1 MIEHPALSGL
11 LDHAAARY
19 RVVAFD
25 RPGYGHSTRPRDR
38 VWTPEAQA
46 ELARAA
52 LRRLGVERPI
62 VVGHSWGTLAATA
75 LALAHPRDVAGLVLL
90 SGHYFPTARA
100 DVPFLSGPALP
111 VVGDLLRHTVSPL
124 IGRVLWPRIKR
135 RIFAPAPVAPRFD
148 TGFPTWMALRPS
160 QLRASASETA
170 LMIPAA
176 AAMRHRYG
184 ELRMPVVI
192 AAGGDDRF
200 VDTGYQSA
208 QLHRAV
214 PGSEFR
220 AFPGVGHMIYHT
232 ALRETLAVIDLAA
245 RRVDG
250 QEARPRL
257 GTGMG

>member
-1 MIEHPALSGL
+1 M
-11 LDHAAARY
+11 
-19 RVVAFD
+19 
-25 RPGYGHSTRPRDR
+25 
-38 VWTPEAQA
+38 
-46 ELARAA
+46 RAA

-62 VVGHSWGTLAATA
+62 VVGHSWGTLVATA
-75 LALAHPRDVAGLVLL
+75 LALAHPAEVAGLVLL
-90 SGHYFPTARA
+90 SGYYFSTARV

-111 VVGDLLRHTVSPL
+111 VVGDLMRHTVSPL
-124 IGRVLWPRIKR
+124 IGRALWPRIKR
-135 RIFAPAPVAPRFD
+135 RIFAPAPVTPRFE

-176 AAMRHRYG
+176 AAMRHRHG

-200 VDTGYQSA
+200 VDTGHQSA
-208 QLHRAV
+208 RLHREV

-232 ALRETLAVIDLAA
+232 APRETLAVIDLAA
-245 RRVDG
+245 RRVA
-250 QEARPRL
+250 EHE
-257 GTGMG
+257 TGRKPATAAG